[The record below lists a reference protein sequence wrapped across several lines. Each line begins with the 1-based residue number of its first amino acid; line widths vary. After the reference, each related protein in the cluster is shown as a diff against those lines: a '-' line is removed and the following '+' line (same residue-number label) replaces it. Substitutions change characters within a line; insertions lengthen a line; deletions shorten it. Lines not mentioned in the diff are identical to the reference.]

1 MIVLLAGQFAEL
13 ADRYSK
19 GVLAFALGS
28 GAFIGFGVGL
38 LPHQLSDTQSA
49 FTVFLAGSLMLGKF
63 SSIFVAV
70 FLLLRL
76 AFIGQ
81 MELVSG
87 LGKIQTLSSSNALGN
102 FGDRVSQA
110 VGDFGQP
117 AAHVFACVWTVFIA
131 WCLYLFACLSAYRIG
146 LELMTPLSSESL
158 FNDLLAGMSIFD
170 LWRSLL
176 RTLVVAYAL
185 GWLAYAQSFI
195 GGHITDA
202 SSHTSTIRYMLLGGV
217 VILVL
222 ELMDTFLFFKA
233 PL

>member
-1 MIVLLAGQFAEL
+1 
-13 ADRYSK
+13 
-19 GVLAFALGS
+19 
-28 GAFIGFGVGL
+28 
-38 LPHQLSDTQSA
+38 
-49 FTVFLAGSLMLGKF
+49 
-63 SSIFVAV
+63 
-70 FLLLRL
+70 
-76 AFIGQ
+76 

-87 LGKIQTLSSSNALGN
+87 LGKARTMNASNPLGN
-102 FGDRVSQA
+102 LGIRISQA
-110 VGDFGQP
+110 VEDFGQP

-176 RTLVVAYAL
+176 RALVIAYAL

-195 GGHITDA
+195 GGHLSDK

-217 VILVL
+217 VILIL